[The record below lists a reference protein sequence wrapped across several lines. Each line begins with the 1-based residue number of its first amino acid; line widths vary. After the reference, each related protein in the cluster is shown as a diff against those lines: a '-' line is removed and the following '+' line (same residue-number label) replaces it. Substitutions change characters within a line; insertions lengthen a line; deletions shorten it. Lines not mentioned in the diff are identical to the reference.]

1 MSQNEDTTSTCQQ
14 EKSRPRSNVDTSS
27 ASQTSTISCLSNIQT
42 HIDLTIS
49 QADRNGLEKSGVLP
63 KTHVKPHPYFATLYS
78 RLSFSLIVENKNSA
92 ARDHLANE
100 RTFLAWLRTSL
111 SLFTAGI
118 AVTQVYN
125 LSPSA
130 PSKDGAEERARI
142 GRGVGL
148 AFFLLSILFLYFAN
162 VRYFHSQHTMNM
174 GYFPASRGCVIL
186 SSLGLL
192 FSLTA
197 ALIVILLKY

>member
-1 MSQNEDTTSTCQQ
+1 
-14 EKSRPRSNVDTSS
+14 
-27 ASQTSTISCLSNIQT
+27 
-42 HIDLTIS
+42 
-49 QADRNGLEKSGVLP
+49 
-63 KTHVKPHPYFATLYS
+63 
-78 RLSFSLIVENKNSA
+78 
-92 ARDHLANE
+92 LANE

-186 SSLGLL
+186 SSLCLL
-192 FSLTA
+192 FILTA